1 MATSPGSAISLRDA
15 MGSLAAPWLPLDLAM
30 VNDAIVRI
38 ARLDGEFPWHEHAE
52 DELFLCLDGGFR
64 IEIENAPTIALKAGE
79 LFVVPKGTRHR
90 PVAES
95 RAHALLL
102 EKPETKQY
110 GEDNRQ
116 E

>member
-1 MATSPGSAISLRDA
+1 MD
-15 MGSLAAPWLPLDLAM
+15 SLARPWEPVDLAV

-38 ARLDGEFPWHEHAE
+38 ARLEGEFPWHEHNE
-52 DELFLCLDGGFR
+52 DELFLCLEGGFR
-64 IEIENAPTIALKAGE
+64 IEREDAPAVALTAGE

-90 PVAES
+90 PVADS

-110 GEDNRQ
+110 GETRRPG
-116 E
+116 